1 MEKEAPVRLIET
13 AGDMTVLDVRGS
25 KLLYTVN
32 PGGGAAHT
40 LEIADF
46 GTMETWIVDTYDDF
60 YTAGLLL
67 DDFGR
72 TLANRYDRETKT
84 NQLVV
89 FGS

>member
-1 MEKEAPVRLIET
+1 MLFR
-13 AGDMTVLDVRGS
+13 S
-25 KLLYTVN
+25 LLYTVN